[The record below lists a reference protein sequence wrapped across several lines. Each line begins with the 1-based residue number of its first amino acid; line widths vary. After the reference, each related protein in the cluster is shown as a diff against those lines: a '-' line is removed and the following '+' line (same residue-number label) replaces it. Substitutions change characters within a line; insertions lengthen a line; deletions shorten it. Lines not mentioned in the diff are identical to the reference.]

1 MYELEQNDVE
11 QEQER
16 RLSQRV
22 RVRLLI
28 AFPLLIVLVV
38 VISAGILYQ
47 LVELQVGSIPP
58 TTAVGKAMEAHLG
71 ELARRWILTMI
82 GFVVGGAIVG
92 FAVAYSITSPIRH
105 LVGVSQRLA
114 KGNLSERSNLRRADD
129 FGILGH
135 SFDSMVDSLNRFIEQ
150 RNRFILESFSGGLLA
165 LDVHGTITAMNSA
178 AEELLGVKAEQ
189 ATGKPFEEVLAG
201 PALELLRHTIRKA
214 FWGEEKVRT
223 QRLLLKHE
231 EGESKPILVQTS
243 HMKESDGSLFG
254 IIVNLR
260 DLEQWE
266 RFHREMARTDQL
278 AALGTFAAGLAHELR
293 NPLGAIRGLAQLL
306 GEEPTL
312 PERCREY
319 TRVIVRECERLDI
332 LVREIHDFSQPP
344 AQPDTMVR
352 LDEVVQQA
360 LQLARGRLVS
370 GALGEITFVEE
381 LDELPPTRA
390 NEQRLVQAFVNVIT
404 NAIEAAAPG
413 GVVRLRTRFFPK
425 ERLALRVEIEN
436 TGPALDPAIRE
447 KIFEPFFT
455 TKEHGTGLGL
465 AITHQIITSHGGRI
479 DFENLHDG
487 VRAIIE
493 LPLIT
498 VSNEGGVSSAA
509 ATDSN
514 GQRDLR
520 GGDTRR

>member
-1 MYELEQNDVE
+1 MYKLEQNDIE
-11 QEQER
+11 LEQER

-28 AFPLLIVLVV
+28 AFPLLVVLLL

-47 LVELQVGSIPP
+47 LVELQFGSIPP
-58 TTAVGKAMEAHLG
+58 MSALGKAMETHLG

-92 FAVAYSITSPIRH
+92 FAVAYSITSPIRQ
-105 LVGVSQRLA
+105 LVGASQRVA
-114 KGNLSERSNLRRADD
+114 RGNLSERSNLRRGDD
-129 FGILGH
+129 FGVLGH

-150 RNRFILESFSGGLLA
+150 RNRFILESFSGGLLT

-178 AEELLGVKAEQ
+178 CEALLGVKADE
-189 ATGKPFEEVLAG
+189 ATGKTFEEVLAD
-201 PALELLRHTIRKA
+201 PAYELLRHTIRKA
-214 FWGEEKVRT
+214 FWGEENART
-223 QRLLLKHE
+223 QRLLLPLAG
-231 EGESKPILVQTS
+231 GESKTILVQTS
-243 HMKESDGSLFG
+243 HMREGDGSLFG

-278 AALGTFAAGLAHELR
+278 AALGTFTAGLAHELR

-319 TRVIVRECERLDI
+319 TRVIVRECERLDT
-332 LVREIHDFSQPP
+332 LVREIHDFSQPQG
-344 AQPDTMVR
+344 QPDQMVR
-352 LDEVVQQA
+352 LDEVVRQA
-360 LQLARGRLVS
+360 LQLARGRQVA
-370 GALGEITFVEE
+370 GPLGEITFVEE
-381 LDELPPTRA
+381 IEELPPTRA
-390 NEQRLVQAFVNVIT
+390 NEQRLVQALVNVIT
-404 NAIEAAAPG
+404 NAIEAAQPG

-436 TGPALDPAIRE
+436 TGPPLDPVIRE

-479 DFENLHDG
+479 DFENLDDG

-493 LPLIT
+493 LPL
-498 VSNEGGVSSAA
+498 V
-509 ATDSN
+509 TDSN
-514 GQRDLR
+514 DGLVSESADRTLQRDFR
-520 GGDTRR
+520 GGDDGR